1 MSEFWQGVAVGF
13 VGSFV
18 LGLVAAT
25 IIFYF
30 SQSEREQRQLR
41 KRIRTANKRKLKV
54 DVRDWR
60 QPGG

>member
-1 MSEFWQGVAVGF
+1 MSEFWQGVTVGI
-13 VGSFV
+13 VASFV